1 MGVKCVK
8 CGSNNTAAYLYG
20 LPIFDEALE
29 KGLEEGSV
37 VLGGCMVTDFDPK
50 FYCNE
55 CQKPFGYSAMRLY
68 DDCIVDYVEETT
80 YYMFSINYAEFG
92 ETKFVLYKENDKCF
106 VEFYT
111 PTKKYS
117 EEISEK
123 EYKKNLTTI
132 FEKALVLEWDEKYD
146 RVKAVEINNWK
157 VEIKTANGKNFSS
170 SGKNYFP
177 PYFKKAKMRHD
188 YFSHKFRK

>member
-1 MGVKCVK
+1 M
-8 CGSNNTAAYLYG
+8 
-20 LPIFDEALE
+20 
-29 KGLEEGSV
+29 
-37 VLGGCMVTDFDPK
+37 
-50 FYCNE
+50 
-55 CQKPFGYSAMRLY
+55 
-68 DDCIVDYVEETT
+68 
-80 YYMFSINYAEFG
+80 
-92 ETKFVLYKENDKCF
+92 YKENDKCF